1 MKVYLAVL
9 NTLADWEIGL
19 LTAELHSK
27 RFFRNPGIECEI
39 LKVGLSAAP
48 VRTMGGMEIKPDLT
62 LDALHLEEGDLLVLP
77 GSELWGEPEADAFL
91 HFAKE
96 ALADGHKVAAIC
108 GGADGL
114 ARVGALN
121 ARRHT
126 ANNKEHLA
134 ASFPS
139 YEGAALYQDAP
150 AWRDGNLVTA
160 SGLASLEFTR
170 EVLALIDVFK
180 PATLEAWFQLFKT
193 REPQYFHAL
202 LASMQ
207 SE

>member
-9 NTLADWEIGL
+9 DTLADWEIGL

-27 RFFRNPGIECEI
+27 RFFRDPGSECAI
-39 LKVGLSAAP
+39 LKVGLTAAP
-48 VRTMGGMEIKPDLT
+48 IHTMGGMEIKPDLT

-77 GSELWGEPEADAFL
+77 GSELWNEPQADAFL
-91 HFAKE
+91 HFAGK

-114 ARVGALN
+114 ARIGALN
-121 ARRHT
+121 TRRHT
-126 ANNKEHLA
+126 ANNRDHLTA
-134 ASFPS
+134 AFPA
-139 YEGAALYQDAP
+139 YAGAALYQEAP

-160 SGLASLEFTR
+160 SGLASLEFTH
-170 EVLALIDVFK
+170 EVLGLLGVLK
-180 PATLEAWFQLFKT
+180 PSTLEAWFQLFKT

-202 LASMQ
+202 VGSMAH
-207 SE
+207 